1 MVTLSGGA
9 AGYTTSRL
17 AVGANSITAVYGGD
31 TSLSGSMS
39 SAVTVTVQTVS
50 PSFTLGASPTSG
62 TVSAGASA
70 QTTLTVTPAGGFS
83 KQVNFACSG
92 PPMGATCSFSPT
104 TVTPNGAA
112 ATTTLTIATAAQ
124 SSGLAWPY
132 GPDSRSDSRGAWTLA
147 LLAGGGSWLF
157 GRRRKNIPWT
167 RFWIEWIEYPVAN
180 LFSHR
185 DRNSRIRVADGC
197 LQPDRAVR

>member
-1 MVTLSGGA
+1 VAKWLTRWSAKPVFEGSIPSRCSKAHRAGTIPKPDGLVGA
-9 AGYTTSRL
+9 VYRPASNRDRTAVAWQVQQAMKKDNITKVEMARRMHTSRAAL
-17 AVGANSITAVYGGD
+17 D
-31 TSLSGSMS
+31 RL
-39 SAVTVTVQTVS
+39 
-50 PSFTLGASPTSG
+50 L
-62 TVSAGASA
+62 
-70 QTTLTVTPAGGFS
+70 
-83 KQVNFACSG
+83 CSG